1 MALSQALRTAAVTA
15 AVAGAALFG
24 IQAALAGDSTPA
36 GIPATSAQADGPAP
50 AGSPTPAPSPS
61 NVNNPWD

>member
-1 MALSQALRTAAVTA
+1 MALAQALRTAAVTA

-24 IQAALAGDSTPA
+24 IQAAPAGESTPA
-36 GIPATSAQADGPAP
+36 GTSAQADGPAP
-50 AGSPTPAPSPS
+50 AGPPTPAPSPS